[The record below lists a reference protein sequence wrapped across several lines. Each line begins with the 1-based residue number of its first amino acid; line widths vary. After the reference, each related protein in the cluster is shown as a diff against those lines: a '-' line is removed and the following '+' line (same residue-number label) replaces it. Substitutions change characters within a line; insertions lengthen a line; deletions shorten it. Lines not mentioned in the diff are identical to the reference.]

1 MNQILRFLL
10 LACFSLAFLPGD
22 ASAKKGDGSVGTRVN
37 VAVMNEEGE
46 AIPTAVIRHPDEADR
61 HRVNSVDGSW
71 EEEVLYMPDG
81 TELIFEPGLVLFLEI
96 SAPGYE
102 TQVIQYEVRKR
113 KNFVEV
119 SLAKLI
125 FDDEEIEEPMMSF
138 GRDTP
143 REDSSGSGPAN

>member
-1 MNQILRFLL
+1 MRTLLRLLL
-10 LACFSLAFLPGD
+10 LALFSFALVPAD
-22 ASAKKGDGSVGTRVN
+22 ALAKKGEASVGTRVH
-37 VAVMNEEGE
+37 VTVMDEAGE

-119 SLAKLI
+119 KLVKLN

-143 REDSSGSGPAN
+143 RESSSGSGPAN

>member
-1 MNQILRFLL
+1 MRQFIRLVLVLL
-10 LACFSLAFLPGD
+10 FALSVAPSTAF
-22 ASAKKGDGSVGTRVN
+22 AKKGAGSVGTRIKVT
-37 VAVMNEEGE
+37 VMNEDGE

-81 TELIFEPGLVLFLEI
+81 TELIFEPGLILFLEI

-102 TQVIQYEVRKR
+102 TQVIQYEIRKR

-119 SLAKLI
+119 RLAKLV

-143 REDSSGSGPAN
+143 REESSGSGPAN

>member
-1 MNQILRFLL
+1 MPRFLRVLL
-10 LACFSLAFLPGD
+10 LAVLCFTLTPGT
-22 ASAKKGDGSVGTRVN
+22 ALAKKGEGSVGTRVN
-37 VAVMNEEGE
+37 VTVMDEEAV

-119 SLAKLI
+119 KLAKLN

-143 REDSSGSGPAN
+143 RESDSSAGPAN

>member
-1 MNQILRFLL
+1 MRQLLRLL
-10 LACFSLAFLPGD
+10 LLTLLALTLAPGT
-22 ASAKKGDGSVGTRVN
+22 ALAKKGEGSVGTRVN
-37 VAVMNEEGE
+37 VTVMNEAGE

-119 SLAKLI
+119 KLAKLN

-143 REDSSGSGPAN
+143 RESDSSAGPAN

>member
-1 MNQILRFLL
+1 MNKLL
-10 LACFSLAFLPGD
+10 QSLLIAFLCLVIAPQ
-22 ASAKKGDGSVGTRVN
+22 AAHAKKGDGSVGTRVN
-37 VAVMNEEGE
+37 VSVMDEESV

-119 SLAKLI
+119 RLAKLN

-143 REDSSGSGPAN
+143 RESDSGSGPAN

>member
-1 MNQILRFLL
+1 MRQLL
-10 LACFSLAFLPGD
+10 SLVVLALALVVSSP
-22 ASAKKGDGSVGTRVN
+22 AVAKKDKGSVGTP
-37 VAVMNEEGE
+37 VAVTVLDEAGE

-119 SLAKLI
+119 RLVKLN
-125 FDDEEIEEPMMSF
+125 FDDDDIEEPMMSF

-143 REDSSGSGPAN
+143 REATGGSGPAN